1 MMERRIFIAS
11 ALAFL
16 AAPLVADAQQMGK
29 VARIGVLLPQSAS
42 LSASNIAALREGLR
56 QLGYIEG
63 QSIIIEYRF
72 ADGDFDRLAGLV
84 AELIKAQAQI
94 LIVGGTT
101 PARVAK
107 DSTSTIP
114 IVFAG
119 VSDPVEVGLAASFA
133 HPGGNATGLSTAH
146 EDGFAGKW
154 VEVLREVA
162 PKAKRVLVIHNPS
175 NPTNIRY
182 WREIQG
188 AAQWITL
195 RSLEVRTIETLDQV
209 LMAISRQSADGLIVV
224 TDPLLSAH
232 RIRIVQAAN
241 REKIPA
247 VFGFR
252 EFVESGGLV
261 SYGASLAAMYRTA
274 AAYVDKILKG
284 AKPGD
289 IPVEQPTKFELLI
302 NLKTAKALGLTIPP
316 SLLLRADQVIE

>member
-42 LSASNIAALREGLR
+42 LSGSNIAALREGLH

-84 AELIKAQAQI
+84 AELIKAQAWI

-107 DSTSTIP
+107 ESTSTIL

-289 IPVEQPTKFELLI
+289 IPVEQPPKFELVI
-302 NLKTAKALGLTIPP
+302 NLKTAKALGITVPP
-316 SLLLRADQVIE
+316 SLLQRADQVIE